1 MRFIALLLLVACGPE
16 YQFET
21 VAPGG
26 SAVSSA
32 VDANSGVRRDVFQL
46 GPNAQTPRV
55 DYLFVVDNSA
65 SMRTILPEL
74 TRSFE
79 TLAQNPEVF
88 GARARVGVIST
99 LPADPDFPE
108 AVHPTVQPVPAVEFD
123 PGFGGLVDRQRIAE
137 FRQVARP
144 RERQRMPMPGCDA
157 WFSPGQKHRRGH
169 SCLAAHLQVA
179 LQPMGVEA
187 GVVAFSQLLENPEF
201 SFRTGASVHV
211 IFVSD
216 THDPGLPPHHLEERE
231 QLLALHRTS
240 EELETLARKRF
251 HVSNFQV
258 HALAPMRQCT
268 QENWSGLDPVYHQLA
283 QATGGVSTD
292 LCSTLDLTQ
301 MLTEITGQAKSIR
314 HPVMVLSGSADSVLE
329 VQQNGSSLGFAWT
342 GEVIELDERPRTD
355 NPVEVTYRIPLS
367 SPVKSTPRKPT
378 RYRDR

>member
-1 MRFIALLLLVACGPE
+1 MRILALCVLMACGSE
-16 YQFET
+16 YEFEST
-21 VAPGG
+21 DAGG
-26 SAVSSA
+26 SAMASA
-32 VDANSGVRRDVFQL
+32 LDATAGVRQDMFEL
-46 GPNAQTPRV
+46 GPDARTPRV

-65 SMRTILPEL
+65 SMRTILPQL

-79 TLAQNPEVF
+79 ALATRPEVF
-88 GARARVGVIST
+88 GDRARVGVMST

-108 AVHPTVQPVPAVEFD
+108 AVHPTVEPIPAVEFD
-123 PGFGGLVDRQRIAE
+123 PGFGGLVDRQRLAQ

-144 RERQRMPMPGCDA
+144 RERQRMPMPGCEA
-157 WFSPGQKHRRGH
+157 WFSPDQKHRRGH

-187 GVVAFSQLLENPEF
+187 GVVAFSQLLERPDF

-216 THDPGLPPHHLEERE
+216 THDPGLPPHHIEDREE
-231 QLLALHRTS
+231 LLALHRTA

-268 QENWSGLDPVYHQLA
+268 QENWSGLEPVYHQLA
-283 QATGGVSTD
+283 EATGGVRTD
-292 LCSTLDLTQ
+292 LCATLDLTS
-301 MLTEITGQAKSIR
+301 MLATIAETSKHIR
-314 HPVMVLSGSADSVLE
+314 HPVMALSADAEAILDVR
-329 VQQNGSSLGFAWT
+329 QDGMSLDYAWT
-342 GEVIELDERPRTD
+342 GEVLELDRRPST
-355 NPVEVTYRIPLS
+355 NTPVEVTYRSPLS
-367 SPVKSTPRKPT
+367 SPVRSTPRKPT